1 MGEIR
6 IEGLEKT
13 FNSTRVL
20 HAIDLH
26 IDEGEFIT
34 LLGPSGCGKTTTLR
48 CVAGLETPSAGTI
61 RIGSATVVD
70 SAQGSFVPPHRR
82 RVGMVFQSY
91 AIWPHMSAQ
100 ANVEFPLKRH
110 KQGTRAEQQAVAER
124 ALSSVGMSEYAGRY
138 PHELSGGQQQRI
150 ALARGLVAA
159 GEVMLYDEPLSNLD
173 AKLRV
178 AMRDEVRRLHD
189 EFGHTSIYVTHD
201 QEEALAISDRVVIMN
216 AGHIEQVGTPR
227 EIFDAPA
234 TRYVADFIGFENI
247 LTVEETSETAVVAGG
262 IRFTGVGDAR
272 VGDAIAF
279 RSSSVVTGLPDR
291 DAAASFE
298 ADITRSVYL
307 GEDAMLH
314 LRIPGGTEVIAR
326 VPAAAPRGAQTTP
339 APTRTFS
346 VPHDS
351 VVLLTA

>member
-26 IDEGEFIT
+26 INEGEFVT

-48 CVAGLETPSAGTI
+48 CVAGLETPSSGKI
-61 RIGSATVVD
+61 SIGAATVVD
-70 SAQGSFVPPHRR
+70 SALGSFIPPHRR

-91 AIWPHMSAQ
+91 AIWPHMSAR

-110 KQGTRAEQQAVAER
+110 KQGTRAEQQAIAQR
-124 ALSSVGMSEYAGRY
+124 ALNSVGMSEYATRF

-216 AGHIEQVGTPR
+216 AGNIEQVGTPSD
-227 EIFDAPA
+227 IFDRPA

-247 LTVEETSETAVVAGG
+247 LTVEDVSEGDVVAGG
-262 IRFTGVGDAR
+262 IRFSGVSGAQIGDAL
-272 VGDAIAF
+272 AF
-279 RSSSVVTGLPDR
+279 RSSNVIPNHSGP
-291 DAAASFE
+291 AAATFQ
-298 ADITRSVYL
+298 AHTTRSVYL

-314 LRIPGGTEVIAR
+314 LRISGGTEIIAR
-326 VPAAAPRGAQTTP
+326 VAASAAQEVSSDAQP
-339 APTRTFS
+339 LQTFS
-346 VPHDS
+346 IPHER